1 MDGRGAVRAVPEP
14 CDDRRVDHRLS
25 LRPAA
30 ATCALL
36 LAVLV
41 AAIGCGDDNDN
52 TQRSPAV
59 DAPALSPAHA
69 GAAGDYGMFTQAGGR
84 AVGAVVDR
92 ARASLERGSTRETV
106 LARVRQDM
114 LKLYED
120 EATGEVGDTD
130 VCEQVAAALSRALVE
145 HDQQPI
151 SACDEILE

>member
-1 MDGRGAVRAVPEP
+1 VPEP
-14 CDDRRVDHRLS
+14 CDDRRVDDRLS
-25 LRPAA
+25 LRAVA

-41 AAIGCGDDNDN
+41 AAVGCGDDD
-52 TQRSPAV
+52 TQRSPAA
-59 DAPALSPAHA
+59 DAPALSPAHE

-92 ARASLERGSTRETV
+92 ARASLERGSTRDTV

-114 LKLYED
+114 LKLSED

-130 VCEQVAAALSRALVE
+130 VCEQVAAVLSTVLVE

-151 SACDEILE
+151 GACDEILE